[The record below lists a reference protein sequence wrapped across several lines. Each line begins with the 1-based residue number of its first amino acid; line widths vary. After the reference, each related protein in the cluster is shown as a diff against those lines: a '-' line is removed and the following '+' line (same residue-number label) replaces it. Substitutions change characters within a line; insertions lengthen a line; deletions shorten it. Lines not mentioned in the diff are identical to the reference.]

1 MNRGEPRGS
10 RPSGASREEGD
21 DGMKAEGMEQEALRL
36 RQENRVTTPE
46 NRGEIHAVMGSLHK
60 KYFCPEE
67 ADSFVD
73 WMVDLGIR
81 C

>member
-1 MNRGEPRGS
+1 MENLLEIIDLHAGIEGKEILHGINLTV
-10 RPSGASREEGD
+10 RP
-21 DGMKAEGMEQEALRL
+21 
-36 RQENRVTTPE
+36 
-46 NRGEIHAVMGSLHK
+46 GEIHAVMGSLHK